1 MKISSLTARLSLLF
15 GLSSAIVL
23 FWAGL
28 LFAHAGA
35 NQFLERDTVE
45 LFGKLALIEKALVKD
60 YDKSSLS
67 KLKEQ
72 LVDIGLGHPGI
83 VVNVSTNTHG
93 LVFSEGSSEIAHE
106 IKRAQGY
113 GSGQPI
119 MVMVSNRIYRAIG
132 KRVYSNQAAG
142 EVVDVEV
149 ALDITN
155 NQQYLEN
162 FRQFLW
168 FGMMLAMIAMGGL
181 GWASVRRGLKPLFL
195 LSRQMENISVL
206 ELGTEVPVHNAPEEL
221 KVVIH
226 SFNIMLRRLNDSFL
240 RLAEFSSD
248 IAHELRTPLH
258 GLMIQTQVTLSG
270 DRSKEDYKA
279 ALQANMEEFDR
290 LSRMVN
296 DMLFLAKA
304 DNKQL
309 SLKQQSIDMRAEVE
323 HIFEF
328 YESLAAESGVLLQVS
343 GPSVRINADKIMFQR
358 VLSNLVSN
366 ALRYTEP
373 GQSVTACIEDLP
385 DEIQLSISNPGEGI
399 PPEALE
405 KLFDRFF
412 RVDQARIQSNAGHAG
427 LGLSIV
433 RAITNMH
440 GWRIEVASG
449 NGCTTFM
456 IRMPTK

>member
-23 FWAGL
+23 FLAGL

-35 NQFLERDTVE
+35 NQFLERDSVE
-45 LFGKLALIEKALVKD
+45 LNGKLLLIEKALLKQQD
-60 YDKSSLS
+60 GSFPRT
-67 KLKEQ
+67 LKEQ

-83 VVNVSTNTHG
+83 VVNVFSNRHG
-93 LVFSEGSSEIAHE
+93 LVFAVGARDIAQK
-106 IKRAQGY
+106 IMQAPGY
-113 GSGQPI
+113 GSGQPL
-119 MVMVSNRIYRAIG
+119 VVTVADRIYRAVG
-132 KRVYSNQAAG
+132 KRLDPNPTSG
-142 EVVDVEV
+142 EITDVEV

-155 NQQYLEN
+155 NQQYLAN

-168 FGMMLAMIAMGGL
+168 FGMALAMVAMGGL
-181 GWASVRRGLKPLFL
+181 GWASVRSGLKPLFR
-195 LSRQMENISVL
+195 LSRQMENISVQQ
-206 ELGTEVPVHNAPEEL
+206 LGTEVPVHDAPEEL

-226 SFNIMLRRLNDSFL
+226 SFNVMLHRLNDSFL

-258 GLMIQTQVTLSG
+258 GLMIQTQVALSG
-270 DRSKEDYKA
+270 DRSKADYKA

-290 LSRMVN
+290 LARMVN

-304 DNKQL
+304 DNRQL
-309 SLKQQSIDMRAEVE
+309 PLKPQPIDLRAEVE

-328 YESLAAESGVLLQVS
+328 YEALAAESGVLLHAS
-343 GPSVRINADKIMFQR
+343 GPTVHIHADRIMLQR

-366 ALRYTEP
+366 ALRYTAA
-373 GQSVTACIEDLP
+373 GLAVTASIMELP
-385 DEIQLSISNPGEGI
+385 DEIRLAISNPGEDI
-399 PPEALE
+399 PPDKLE

-412 RVDQARIQSNAGHAG
+412 RLDQARMQSDAGHAG

-433 RAITNMH
+433 RAIANMH
-440 GWRIEVASG
+440 GWTMEVASA
-449 NGCTTFM
+449 NGCTTFTV
-456 IRMPTK
+456 RMPK